1 MNKMLTNL
9 KSEYLLYEALNRS
22 NNLYA
27 NLWINVRTGEAWVR
41 SYTLLVPDHYRY
53 CDDYPDIRVT
63 DNYNGAIKKRDFP
76 RREEV
81 LRRVIRIMEN
91 EN

>member
-1 MNKMLTNL
+1 MSLTANL
-9 KSEYLLYEALNRS
+9 KRAYSMYEVVNRHD
-22 NNLYA
+22 NLYS
-27 NLWINVRTGEAWVR
+27 NIWINVRTGEAWSR

-63 DNYNGAIKKRDFP
+63 NNYNGAIKRTDYAHW
-76 RREEV
+76 EEV
-81 LRRVIRIMEN
+81 LRRVIQIMEN